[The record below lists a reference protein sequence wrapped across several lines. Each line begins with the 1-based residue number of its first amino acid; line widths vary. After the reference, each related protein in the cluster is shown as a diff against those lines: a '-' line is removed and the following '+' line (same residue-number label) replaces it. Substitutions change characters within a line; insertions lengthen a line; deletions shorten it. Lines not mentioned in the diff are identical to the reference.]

1 MDLNS
6 EIIESSLKVGAL
18 LIKEGFLN
26 EENLRKAFDIQKKE
40 AEEIK
45 MPFSKILVKK
55 GFLTEAQ
62 IKKLMVHSEIQKE
75 VESAIRES
83 GLINEREFRECLNK
97 KGHYE
102 HLGEVLV
109 REGYVS
115 EGELENLL
123 SRSLDGIKLGK
134 LALQLNI
141 MTEKGLED
149 AFVFKRYRRALGEIL
164 CDLNLIS
171 LSELNLVFQKYNKR
185 LRLGEILLQQ
195 EIIDKTILEKVLKE
209 QNHKGET
216 LGQILVR
223 RSIITV
229 DQLYFAL
236 SVQYNIPFHNLDGF
250 VFYDKQKGALRDII
264 GQKYAEENLVLPLFL
279 NGNNLTLAVSN
290 PSKIEVVHELRAAK
304 SHLRINC
311 FLITDEKFEQL
322 FAILY
327 GEMLDTS
334 KAINMNEGQSPLVP
348 DKAIVSNPQTDIPVI
363 DMLYKQYEMLK
374 IKLGLEPQRSDG
386 KLFKE
391 FIEEN
396 YRAIC
401 NKFHCNKV
409 SFYIEAR
416 NGKMDV
422 LAAPIVENNQ
432 IIKTRASTKELMQ
445 CQG

>member
-6 EIIESSLKVGAL
+6 EIIQSSSKVGAL
-18 LIKEGFLN
+18 LVKEGFLN
-26 EENLRKAFDIQKKE
+26 EENLRRAFDIQQKE

-45 MPFSKILVKK
+45 MPFSNILVKK
-55 GFLTEAQ
+55 GFLTEEQ
-62 IKKLMVHSEIQKE
+62 IKKLMLHPEIQKA
-75 VESAIRES
+75 VESVIRES
-83 GLINEREFRECLNK
+83 GLINDREFRECLNK
-97 KGHYE
+97 KGPFE
-102 HLGEVLV
+102 HLGDVLV
-109 REGYVS
+109 REGYVNES
-115 EGELENLL
+115 ELENLL
-123 SRSLDGIKLGK
+123 KRNLDGIKLGK
-134 LALQLNI
+134 FALKLS
-141 MTEKGLED
+141 MLTEKELED
-149 AFVFKRYRRALGEIL
+149 AFRFKRYRRALGEIL
-164 CDLNLIS
+164 CDLNLIT

-195 EIIDKTILEKVLKE
+195 DIIDKNILEKVLKE

-236 SVQYNIPFHNLDGF
+236 SVQYNVPFHNLDGF
-250 VFYDKQKGALRDII
+250 VFYEKQKGALRDII
-264 GQKYAEENLVLPLFL
+264 GRKYAEENFVLPLFL

-290 PSKIEVVHELRAAK
+290 PSKVEVVHELRAVN

-311 FLITDEKFEQL
+311 VLITDEKFEQL

-334 KAINMNEGQSPLVP
+334 KTFNINGGQTLLVH
-348 DKAIVSNPQTDIPVI
+348 DKAIVSNPETDSPVI
-363 DMLYKQYEMLK
+363 DKLYEQYEMVK
-374 IKLGLEPQRSDG
+374 IKLGIESQRSDG

-391 FIEEN
+391 FIEDN
-396 YRAIC
+396 YRTIC

-409 SFYIEAR
+409 SFYIEPL
-416 NGKMDV
+416 NGKMEI

-432 IIKTRASTKELMQ
+432 VIKAQASAKELMQ
-445 CQG
+445 CQD